1 MVKMKKAA
9 LGAFGMASLNAFGVG
24 FGDDGMDVQN
34 QVSYDLHVFIQSLLY
49 ESLYLSK
56 PNELTYHFIVKFKY
70 QNNILQF
77 RVLLCFS

>member
-34 QVSYDLHVFIQSLLY
+34 QVSYDHHVFIQSLLY
-49 ESLYLSK
+49 ESLYLLRS
-56 PNELTYHFIVKFKY
+56 
-70 QNNILQF
+70 
-77 RVLLCFS
+77 

>member
-24 FGDDGMDVQN
+24 FGDDGIDVQN
-34 QVSYDLHVFIQSLLY
+34 QVSYDLHCFIQALLY

-56 PNELTYHFIVKFKY
+56 RSTI
-70 QNNILQF
+70 I
-77 RVLLCFS
+77 